1 MDLVFSD
8 IHADIDA
15 LEIILDISSSTEFT
29 KKYGS
34 FSRVINLGDL
44 LERGAYPKQVLTK
57 MKSLEKN
64 YKLYSVMGN
73 HDEAF
78 LYKKKVSGSSFESL
92 DAHELL
98 DKDDLSFFK
107 ENKDGTFGQQE
118 FIDIKNGLFCVH
130 GGPLDP
136 KKITPQDAESNESWL
151 CQRTWQRLTEEDFEF
166 FSNSGYHYKA
176 SSAFQEVKK
185 KVRDHIIF
193 AGHQHLETVIVNND
207 AIREIHSK
215 IKPKHQK
222 ISRFIIESRE
232 IEIEPE
238 NNYLIRL
245 GIGGPAGYY
254 GGGYSTPH
262 FAIVEYNPKK
272 VILFTIKT

>member
-15 LEIILDISSSTEFT
+15 LDTILEISSSKEFT

-44 LERGAYPKQVLTK
+44 LERGAYPKLVLTK

-64 YKLYSVMGN
+64 YKLFSVMGN
-73 HDEAF
+73 HDEGF
-78 LYKKKVSGSSFESL
+78 LYKRKVSGSSFESL

-107 ENKDGTFGQQE
+107 ENRDGTFGRQE

-136 KKITPQDAESNESWL
+136 KKITPHDTGSDESWL
-151 CQRTWQRLTEEDFEF
+151 YQRTWQRLTEEDFEF
-166 FSNSGYHYKA
+166 FSNSGYHYMA

-193 AGHQHLETVIVNND
+193 AGHQHLETVIVNN
-207 AIREIHSK
+207 SK
-215 IKPKHQK
+215 ITEIYSKIIPKHQK

-232 IEIEPE
+232 IEIEPA
-238 NNYLIRL
+238 NNYLIRV

-254 GGGYSTPH
+254 GGGFSNPH

-272 VILFTIKT
+272 VILFTVKT

>member
-15 LEIILDISSSTEFT
+15 LDTILDISSSKEFT

-34 FSRVINLGDL
+34 FSRLINLGDL
-44 LERGAYPKQVLTK
+44 LERGAYPKLVLTK

-64 YKLYSVMGN
+64 YKLFSVMGN

-78 LYKKKVSGSSFESL
+78 LYKRKVSGSSFESL
-92 DAHELL
+92 EAHELL
-98 DKDDLSFFK
+98 DNDDLSFFK
-107 ENKDGTFGQQE
+107 ENKDGTFGRQE

-136 KKITPQDAESNESWL
+136 KKITPAGSNESWL
-151 CQRTWQRLTEEDFEF
+151 YQRTWQRLTEEDFEF
-166 FSNSGYHYKA
+166 FSNSGYHYMA

-193 AGHQHLETVIVNND
+193 AGHQHLETVIVNNSK
-207 AIREIHSK
+207 ITEIYSK

-232 IEIEPE
+232 IEIEPA
-238 NNYLIRL
+238 NNYLIRV

-254 GGGYSTPH
+254 GGGFSNPH

-272 VILFTIKT
+272 VILFTVKT